1 MTRAPYF
8 VDLSQAV
15 LEKTSKI
22 YLFFEISVRY
32 FFAFWQELS
41 PFVLVTPR
49 PHPTVGGS
57 PYPRPPHAAARAA
70 RARGHITRTAKTR
83 RFYILKRNTT
93 LLVLV
98 SQSIFMF
105 LINSFK
111 VAYTAKLIVTRNI
124 PVIRYSLH

>member
-8 VDLSQAV
+8 VDLCQAV

-57 PYPRPPHAAARAA
+57 PYPRAPHAAARAA

-83 RFYILKRNTT
+83 RFYILKRNIT

-105 LINSFK
+105 LTNSFK

-124 PVIRYSLH
+124 PVIRYTLW